1 MLCVATV
8 VVVTW
13 PAMPGDAVT
22 YIAVA
27 GAVLVPTLLYPFSQ
41 KTWLTV
47 DPLVRLE
54 MPEEQ
59 EELT

>member
-1 MLCVATV
+1 M
-8 VVVTW
+8 VTL
-13 PAMPGDAVT
+13 PAVPWDAVT

-47 DPLVRLE
+47 DTLIRLE
-54 MPEEQ
+54 IPEEQ

>member
-1 MLCVATV
+1 M